1 VKTVFVDT
9 SGFYAVL
16 DGSDP
21 FHAEARAAFERAER
35 EKWTLRTTSYVVH
48 ETWALTQH
56 RLGWSALDD
65 FLDVMLPLCQV
76 EFVDVVLHAS
86 GAARCRQA
94 RLRQLSL
101 TDCVSL
107 EFMKRE
113 GITEAIARD
122 VHFARDNVVMP

>member
-1 VKTVFVDT
+1 MKTVFVDT

-122 VHFARDNVVMP
+122 VHFARENVVMP

>member
-122 VHFARDNVVMP
+122 VHFARENVVMP